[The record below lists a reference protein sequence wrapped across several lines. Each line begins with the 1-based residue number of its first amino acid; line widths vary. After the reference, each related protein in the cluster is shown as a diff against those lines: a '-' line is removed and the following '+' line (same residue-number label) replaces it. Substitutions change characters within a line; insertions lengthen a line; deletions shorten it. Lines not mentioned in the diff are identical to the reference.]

1 MRSAIYMKKIILS
14 LFLFLLG
21 SFGLYAQNGYAI
33 KGFVVDTAYTA
44 RLVNSSVSVWNAKD
58 STLVKYSR
66 VGSNGS
72 FSVPALRPG
81 NFILLV
87 TYPGYADY
95 WEKFSLDSV
104 KKEKDFGKVNLL
116 LKANLLSAVEIKGA
130 VNAVKMNGDTTEF
143 NADSYIIQ
151 PNSKVEALLKQ
162 LPGVQVSKDGK
173 ITAQGKAVDKV
184 LVDGEE
190 FFGDDPTL
198 VTKNIRGDMVDKV
211 QLYDRKSE
219 QASFTGIDD
228 GQRAKTINLKL
239 KEGKKNGAF
248 GKVNAGLAT
257 DKMYEG
263 QATYNRFR
271 GKRKFGLYGNM
282 ANTGNQ
288 MGMSSFDMSS
298 LDDMDFSGGGGGMV
312 TMVGGMGEDLDTFDG
327 GYGGQGI
334 PLSRAGG
341 LHYDNKWNSGKES
354 VNGNYKVNNMNV
366 EGTRNVQTQ
375 NNYADRIT
383 KSNSDEA
390 YTNSSFG
397 QKLDGKYAIKLDS
410 MTNLKVSFGASLK
423 HSETQNIFSESTFR
437 EDDTKLNASDRNL
450 DNKTNGKAFR
460 TSVLWTRK
468 FQKKGRTLS
477 FNVSENITQNH
488 ANGFL
493 KSQNRFYDKKGV
505 LLPDSTENTDQYK
518 TNKSN
523 SAVFNSNLA
532 YSEPI
537 TASFAAQ
544 VNYGLNVNNSSQD
557 RRSYNASTP
566 GEYTVLDSLFSNNY
580 KLDQLTNTAGLMFNY
595 RKEKS
600 VLNFGTRLVA
610 VKFEQKNVF
619 TDESIKRNFVNWSPQ
634 LNYQYMMSPQKSLRF
649 SYGGQT
655 SQPGIDQI
663 QPVRVNTDPLNITIG
678 NPNLKPS
685 FNNNFSIGYNS
696 FKLLSSQA
704 LMVNGSYSFTMNPI
718 MVNTVRDETTGKSIY
733 QAVNLTEKNNT
744 NYGLNIGFGSAIK
757 ALDMNAN
764 VNLSANGSTN
774 YSFLNSE
781 LNQTKSYGFSA
792 NLNLMKAKESKYNF
806 NLDFS
811 PNYNISQSSLQKQFN
826 DNGWGFSSRPSMTL
840 YLPGKIELSSDG
852 EYEFRAKTKSFDEN
866 FSRFIWN
873 ASISRKFLK
882 DQSLYLTISA
892 KDILNQNNGFNRS
905 ASENSIVQTNY
916 TMIRRYVICSLS
928 WDFNKMGGA

>member
-1 MRSAIYMKKIILS
+1 MKKIILS

-744 NYGLNIGFGSAIK
+744 NYGLNIGFGSAVK

>member
-1 MRSAIYMKKIILS
+1 MKKIILS
-14 LFLFLLG
+14 LLLFLLG
-21 SFGLYAQNGYAI
+21 SFGLYAQNGYAV

-58 STLVKYSR
+58 STLVKFSR

-72 FSVPALRPG
+72 FSLPALRPG

-162 LPGVQVSKDGK
+162 LPGVQVAKDGK

-248 GKVNAGLAT
+248 GKVNAGLGT
-257 DKMYEG
+257 DKLYEG
-263 QATYNRFR
+263 QATYNRFQ
-271 GKRKFGLYGNM
+271 GKKKFGLYGNI

-312 TMVGGMGEDLDTFDG
+312 MMAGGMGEDLDTFDG

-375 NNYADRIT
+375 NNYTNRIT

-390 YTNSSFG
+390 YNNSSFG
-397 QKLDGKYAIKLDS
+397 QKLDGKYAVKLDS
-410 MTNLKVSFGASLK
+410 MSNLKVSFGGSLK
-423 HSETQNIFSESTFR
+423 HSETNNQFTENTVRENEVLLNESE
-437 EDDTKLNASDRNL
+437 RNL
-450 DNKTNGKAFR
+450 DNKANGKAFR
-460 TSVLWTRK
+460 ASALWTKK
-468 FQKKGRTLS
+468 FLKKGRTLS
-477 FNVSENITQNH
+477 FNVSENITQNVTK
-488 ANGFL
+488 GFL
-493 KSQNRFYDKKGV
+493 KSRNRFFNEQGQ
-505 LLPDSTENTDQYK
+505 LDSTVNIDQYK
-518 TNKSN
+518 TNKTN
-523 SAVFNSNLA
+523 TAVFNSNLA

-537 TASFAAQ
+537 TSSFAAQ
-544 VNYGLNVNNSSQD
+544 VNYGLNVNNSTQD
-557 RRSYNASTP
+557 RRSYNALTP

-634 LNYQYMMSPQKSLRF
+634 LNYQYMMSAQKSLRF
-649 SYGGQT
+649 SYSGQT

-685 FNNNFSIGYNS
+685 FNSNFNIGYNS
-696 FKLLSSQA
+696 FKMLSSRA
-704 LMVNGSYSFTMNPI
+704 LMINGSYSFTMNPI
-718 MVNTVRDETTGKSIY
+718 MNNTVRDTTTGKSTY

-744 NYGLNIGFGSAIK
+744 NYGLNIGYGSAIK

-764 VNLSANGSTN
+764 INLSANGSTN
-774 YSFLNSE
+774 YSFLNNE
-781 LNQTKSYGFSA
+781 LNQTKSYSFSA
-792 NLNLMKAKESKYNF
+792 NLNLMKGKESKYNF

-826 DNGWGFSSRPSMTL
+826 DNGWGFSSRPSLTV

-852 EYEFRAKTKSFDEN
+852 EYEFRAKTKSFDED

-905 ASENSIVQTNY
+905 ASQNSIVQTNY

>member
-1 MRSAIYMKKIILS
+1 MKKIILS
-14 LFLFLLG
+14 LLLCLLG
-21 SFGLYAQNGYAI
+21 SFALYAQNGYAV

-58 STLVKYSR
+58 STLVKFSR
-66 VGSNGS
+66 VGSNGA
-72 FSVPALRPG
+72 FSVPALKPG

-104 KKEKDFGKVNLL
+104 KKEKDFGKINLL

-162 LPGVQVSKDGK
+162 LPGVQVAKDGK

-248 GKVNAGLAT
+248 GKVNAGLGT

-263 QATYNRFR
+263 QATYNRFQ
-271 GKRKFGLYGNM
+271 GKKKFGLYGNI

-298 LDDMDFSGGGGGMV
+298 LDDMDFSVGGGGMV
-312 TMVGGMGEDLDTFDG
+312 VMAGGMGEDLDTFDG

-375 NNYADRIT
+375 NNYPGRIT
-383 KSNSDEA
+383 KSNSDET
-390 YTNSSFG
+390 YNNSSLG
-397 QKLDGKYAIKLDS
+397 QKLDGKYGIKLDS
-410 MTNLKVSFGASLK
+410 MSNLKVSFGASLK
-423 HSETQNIFSESTFR
+423 HSETQNVFFERTFR
-437 EDDTKLNASDRNL
+437 ENDTQLNASDRDL

-460 TSVLWTRK
+460 ASAFWNKRFL
-468 FQKKGRTLS
+468 KKGRTVSL
-477 FNVSENITQNH
+477 NVSENMNWNDTK
-488 ANGFL
+488 GFL
-493 KSQNRFYDKKGV
+493 KSQNRFYNKQG
-505 LLPDSTENTDQYK
+505 LLLADSTENTDQYK
-518 TNKSN
+518 TNKTN

-537 TASFAAQ
+537 TSSFAAQ
-544 VNYGLNVNNSSQD
+544 VNYGLNVNKSTQD
-557 RRSYNASTP
+557 RRSYNAVVP
-566 GEYTVLDSLFSNNY
+566 GQYTVLDSLYSNNY

-649 SYGGQT
+649 SYSGQT

-663 QPVRVNTDPLNITIG
+663 QPVRVNTDPLNITLG

-685 FNNNFSIGYNS
+685 FNSNFNLGYNS
-696 FKLLSSQA
+696 FKMLSSRA
-704 LMVNGSYSFTMNPI
+704 LMINGSYSFTMNPI
-718 MVNTVRDETTGKSIY
+718 MNNTVRDTTTGKSIY

-764 VNLSANGSTN
+764 LNLSANGSTN
-774 YSFLNSE
+774 YSFLNNE
-781 LNQTKSYGFSA
+781 LNQTKSYNFSA
-792 NLNLMKAKESKYNF
+792 NLNLMKGKEAKYNF

-852 EYEFRAKTKSFDEN
+852 EYEFRAKTKSFDED

-905 ASENSIVQTNY
+905 ASLNSIVQTNY